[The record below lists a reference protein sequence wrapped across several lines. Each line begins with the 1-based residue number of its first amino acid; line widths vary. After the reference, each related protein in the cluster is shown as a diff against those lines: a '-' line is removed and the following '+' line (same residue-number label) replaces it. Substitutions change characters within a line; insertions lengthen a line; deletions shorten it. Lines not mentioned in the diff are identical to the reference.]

1 MSVELWLPLE
11 EPLDEVRVGTVPEI
25 LIGRLDCSGPVSEE
39 PSEDFVV
46 DCDVPAL
53 VDVWLNCDCTGLV
66 DAVLVVVL
74 DPLLPVSAVPLD
86 GETVELVV
94 LGWELLGPLDGWLEL
109 VEAEGLGVAALLCVE
124 LV

>member
-1 MSVELWLPLE
+1 MSVELWLPLG
-11 EPLDEVRVGTVPEI
+11 EPLDEVRVGTIPEV

-53 VDVWLNCDCTGLV
+53 VDVWLNGDCTGLV

>member
-1 MSVELWLPLE
+1 M
-11 EPLDEVRVGTVPEI
+11 
-25 LIGRLDCSGPVSEE
+25 
-39 PSEDFVV
+39 
-46 DCDVPAL
+46 
-53 VDVWLNCDCTGLV
+53 
-66 DAVLVVVL
+66 
-74 DPLLPVSAVPLD
+74 PVSAVPLD